1 MAVGVGGSVGELAG
15 LVQESV
21 AGGVPAANIRT
32 PASRQDEAPVLQ
44 SVNNGGSNQDVH
56 MQLNALIGFGH

>member
-1 MAVGVGGSVGELAG
+1 MAVGVRGSVGELAG

-32 PASRQDEAPVLQ
+32 PASRQDEDLFFRV
-44 SVNNGGSNQDVH
+44 
-56 MQLNALIGFGH
+56 